1 MGGWGAGRGGGEEVP
16 GGGGGGGGKE
26 GGGMLVTCVFTR
38 GATSSL
44 PVQSKVDYGDR
55 RRIEAAMHRAG
66 LGGLASIG
74 S

>member
-16 GGGGGGGGKE
+16 GGGGGKE
-26 GGGMLVTCVFTR
+26 GGGMLVDAMPVTCVFTR

-66 LGGLASIG
+66 LGGLA
-74 S
+74 